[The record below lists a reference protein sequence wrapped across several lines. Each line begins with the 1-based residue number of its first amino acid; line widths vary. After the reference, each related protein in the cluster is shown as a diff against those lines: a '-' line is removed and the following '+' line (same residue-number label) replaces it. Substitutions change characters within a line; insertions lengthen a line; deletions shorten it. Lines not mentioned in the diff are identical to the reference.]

1 MVAWFSKPKYTTLK
15 KPPKAR
21 RVPEGLWTK
30 CPSCVE
36 AVPTK
41 DWEAGHKVCPKCGYH
56 DYLPARARLD
66 QLLDE
71 HSFTELDEDLVG
83 GDPLRFRDSKTY
95 GERLA
100 AAQEK
105 TGLNEAV
112 VAGHGKIRGRPV
124 LIAAMDVGFMGG
136 SMGAAAGEKIA
147 RTLERAIHLKLPVIL
162 VCGSGGARMQ
172 EGVISLMQMAKT
184 SAVAGRLAQA
194 GLPLVT
200 ILTHPSTGGVM
211 ASFASLG
218 DVIMA
223 EPNALVGFAGP
234 RVIEATI
241 KQILPPGFQRSEFVA
256 EHGFVDIVC
265 PRREMRSTLSNLLS
279 FFTHAQ
285 RQAARAEALQA
296 EEAMADAGMPDEP
309 PVESPAE
316 PLAERE
322 TEPRGSL

>member
-15 KPPKAR
+15 RPPKAR

-36 AVPTK
+36 AVPTR

-56 DYLPARARLD
+56 DYLPARARLE

-71 HSFTELDEDLVG
+71 HSFTELDAELVG
-83 GDPLRFRDSKTY
+83 GDPLGFRDSKSY

-105 TGLNEAV
+105 TDLTEAV
-112 VAGHGKIRGRPV
+112 VTGHGKIRGRAV
-124 LIAAMDVGFMGG
+124 LIAVMDVGFMGG
-136 SMGAAAGEKIA
+136 SMGAAVGEKIA
-147 RTLERAIHLKLPVIL
+147 RTLERGINLKLPVIL

-172 EGVISLMQMAKT
+172 EGAISLMQMAKT
-184 SAVAGRLAQA
+184 SAVAGRLARA
-194 GLPLVT
+194 GLPLIT

-218 DVIMA
+218 DVILA

-256 EHGFVDIVC
+256 EHGFVDLVC

-279 FFTHAQ
+279 FFTYAQ
-285 RQAARAEALQA
+285 RQAARAEAKQA
-296 EEAMADAGMPDEP
+296 EKTAP
-309 PVESPAE
+309 
-316 PLAERE
+316 E
-322 TEPRGSL
+322 TEPGAEPAAETAIERRGAL